1 MFNSSKNDCRML
13 VTGPTNES
21 KCGMMRLPPIIA
33 MLLQCVACLAQVGAG
48 LPTKPAA
55 SITNLCFVDGLKF
68 TTIDSAISACG
79 GTGIVV
85 IPPTYSG
92 TEAPESQSGVR
103 VWDFRNSQRP
113 GGFTPV
119 TDFGAKGDAATG
131 TDGTSEIGSAV
142 FTTVSGSFQSGKDEG
157 KAIIIT
163 GAGPDN
169 ASLTTTIRAVKSP
182 NRVILAAEAGF
193 SATGLTYWYGTENT
207 SSFQAAYNSMEPL
220 FLPAGKFLMT
230 GAVKGTTSLV
240 LTGLGEQSTIIDDG
254 LVFQTRGGGGN
265 LLNNFRMQ
273 AATKLTPV
281 APSDFPTP
289 YAGTPVALDRIGEDI
304 GYQPE
309 LQDGDIWPKV
319 SKQQRAQQIGP
330 AMLLASDGTH
340 VYRITGDLVAI
351 LLYDVEFSEVA
362 LCDFRAGK
370 NFAAGLGLW
379 HTPGDGRENRHDSI
393 HDNYVR
399 YASYNGII
407 WAGSEDVSILHN
419 RTENNGES
427 GLKNASTRGDGTYN
441 THVQIIGNRTQRN
454 HYDGIDLSEDYPH
467 KNQHLASS
475 VASGNTSKFNDRTGT
490 YVDGLGWTLT
500 DNTFEGNG
508 LSGMSLDVSD
518 SVVSGNILENNNT
531 LHERF
536 SHQMLIGVGTPSRNN
551 VIEHNRIIGSAS
563 SGAAIFCSAMSTGN
577 RFDNNTASGGAVF
590 DFRAAPAESRGNSDS
605 QGQYPD
611 R

>member
-1 MFNSSKNDCRML
+1 
-13 VTGPTNES
+13 
-21 KCGMMRLPPIIA
+21 MMWLRPIIVI
-33 MLLQCVACLAQVGAG
+33 LLQSVACIAQLGAG
-48 LPTKPAA
+48 SPAKPTA
-55 SITNLCFVDGLKF
+55 SIDALCFVDGLKYS
-68 TTIDSAISACG
+68 TIESAMSACS
-79 GTGIVV
+79 GTGVVV
-85 IPPTYSG
+85 IPPTYAG
-92 TEAPESQSGVR
+92 TDSPENPTR
-103 VWDFRNSQRP
+103 IPVWDFRNSQRP
-113 GGFTPV
+113 EGFTAV

-131 TDGTSEIGSAV
+131 TDGISEMGSTT
-142 FTTVSGSFQSGKDEG
+142 FTAASGSFRAGRDEG
-157 KAIIIT
+157 KVITIT
-163 GAGPDN
+163 GAGPEN
-169 ASLTTTIRAVKSP
+169 AALTTTIRAVKGP
-182 NRVILAAEAGF
+182 NRVILAAESGF
-193 SATGLTYWYGTENT
+193 TATRLTYWYGTENT
-207 SSFQAAYNSMEPL
+207 PALQAAYNSRKPL

-230 GAVKGTTSLV
+230 GTVKGTTSLV
-240 LTGLGEQSTIIDDG
+240 LTGLGEQSTIIDDAA
-254 LVFQTRGGGGN
+254 VFQIRGGGGN
-265 LLNNFRMQ
+265 LLNSFRMQ

-281 APSDFPTP
+281 APGDFPTP
-289 YAGTPVALDRIGEDI
+289 YAGTPVTVDRIGEGI

-309 LQDGDIWPKV
+309 LQDVDIWSKV
-319 SKQQRAQQIGP
+319 SKQQQSQQIGP

-362 LCDFRAGK
+362 VCDFRAGK
-370 NFAAGLGLW
+370 NFSAGLGLW
-379 HTPGDGRENRHDSI
+379 HTPGDGRKNRHDTI

-441 THVQIIGNRTQRN
+441 THVQIIGNQTQHN
-454 HYDGIDLSEDYPH
+454 HYDGFDLSEEYPH

-490 YVDGLGWTLT
+490 YADGLGWTLT

-508 LSGMSLDVSD
+508 LSGMALDVSD
-518 SVVSGNILENNNT
+518 SMISGNILENNNA

-536 SHQMLIGVGTPSRNN
+536 SHQILIGVGTPSRNN
-551 VIEHNRIIGSAS
+551 VIEHNRIIGSAD
-563 SGAAIFCSAMSTGN
+563 SGAAIFCSAKSPGN
-577 RFDNNTASGGAVF
+577 KFNDNTASGGAVF

-605 QGQYPD
+605 DGPYPD